1 MVTQVLSMTRSGLA
15 DFVMQRLTA
24 VILAAYTFCLLGFF
38 LGSAPTTHA
47 SLSGFFLSGPMQI
60 FSTLAALSIA
70 AHAWIGMW
78 TIGTDYLRPS
88 HIGSA
93 ATVIR
98 FAYQMVCLLTLFV
111 YLVWS
116 LRMIWQF

>member
-1 MVTQVLSMTRSGLA
+1 MVTQVFSLTRSGLA
-15 DFVMQRLTA
+15 DFVMQRITA
-24 VILAAYTFCLLGFF
+24 VILAAYTLCVLGFF
-38 LGSAPTTHA
+38 IGGAPVTHD
-47 SLSGFFLSGPMQI
+47 SLTGFFLSGAMQI

-78 TIGTDYLRPS
+78 TIGTDYLRPD
-88 HIGSA
+88 HIGSS

-98 FAYQMVCLLTLFV
+98 FVYQMVCLLTLFV

-116 LRMIWQF
+116 FRLIWQF